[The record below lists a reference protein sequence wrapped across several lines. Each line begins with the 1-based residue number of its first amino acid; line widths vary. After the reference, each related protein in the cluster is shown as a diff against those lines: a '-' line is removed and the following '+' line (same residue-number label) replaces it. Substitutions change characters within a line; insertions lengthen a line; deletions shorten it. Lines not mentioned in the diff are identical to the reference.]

1 MRFLYWATA
10 ENGAKVN
17 FISEN
22 FFEEGAVID
31 YEGVKVTIDDLAVE
45 EDISCEELLMQR
57 RDMSY
62 YV

>member
-10 ENGAKVN
+10 ENGVKVN

-22 FFEEGAVID
+22 FFEEGAVVD
-31 YEGVKVTIDDLAVE
+31 YKGVKVTINDLAVE

-57 RDMSY
+57 EDMRY
-62 YV
+62 CV

>member
-31 YEGVKVTIDDLAVE
+31 YKGVKVTIDDLAVE
-45 EDISCEELLMQR
+45 ENISCKELLRQR
-57 RDMSY
+57 EDMRCY
-62 YV
+62 A